1 MKKIFLFCA
10 ALVAAMSINA
20 DVLTCAEAVEEAMKL
35 NPGATGTEDV
45 TVHGFITFTN
55 GTVSRKQQVFWM
67 ADTED
72 GGQVFQAFWANL
84 PEPYATDGTPLP
96 VGTELNLTGKLMNY
110 NGTTAEIK
118 NGDVELIKVPEVHRD
133 TFDVTADEV
142 LEEVLL
148 SWKIGDISADYYNVS
163 GKVKAITS
171 AYTENQDVP
180 GYNGKSSFTLEVN
193 NDTVK
198 FTAYNCYSVEEVFP
212 GDSVLV
218 LGPVQYYAKDNIEVV
233 GGKVTITKKDHVE
246 PEIINVTVDEAVEEA
261 LKHDVKWV
269 SYDTY
274 VVTGTVDS
282 ISYRYQA
289 DKGTQSFYLAT
300 TNENAKF
307 CAYSCKVPSEIG
319 VGNKVTVKGKLQLFA
334 ADLAEISNGEVEIIS
349 QGIENIVLT
358 EKAQKVVVDGVV
370 YIIRDNKLYNTLG
383 AQVK

>member
-10 ALVAAMSINA
+10 AIVAAMSVNA
-20 DVLTCAEAVEEAMKL
+20 DVLTCAEAYEEAMKL
-35 NPGATGTEDV
+35 DAGATGTETV

-72 GGQVFQAFWANL
+72 GGQVFQAYWANL

-142 LEEVLL
+142 LTEVLL

-171 AYTENQDVP
+171 AYAENQDVP

-218 LGPVQYYAKDNIEVV
+218 LGPVQYYAKDNVEVV

-300 TNENAKF
+300 TNETAKF

-349 QGIENIVLT
+349 QGIENT
-358 EKAQKVVVDGVV
+358 FDGEKATKRIENGQVV
-370 YIIRDNKLYNTLG
+370 IIRNGVKYNALG
-383 AQVK
+383 AEVK